1 MGFWIKAIECL
12 YTIISRP
19 EPEPIPEIDEEVS
32 DVEKRRALRRRGRR
46 QAFITGE
53 LEPETVDKKRLLG

>member
-1 MGFWIKAIECL
+1 MGGLTPKTVKAPPV
-12 YTIISRP
+12 P